1 MLQTF
6 ILLGVLAVAIGIGI
20 WMAGFGHR
28 MYRIFAILF
37 GLGLG
42 AYGVLF
48 VAGQLGFSVSVPL
61 YVIAAVVGI
70 ALAVLAFL
78 FQPVGMGVGGLLL
91 GIFYGVGIVFTA
103 DTLTG
108 GAIPAV
114 AYTGI
119 SVLLMGLCVAYCI
132 ARPENGG
139 MLSTALVG
147 SYAISL
153 SIALIVLWFVSGGL
167 NPANLITQQGNF
179 FQQGVALYQMIT
191 AESRM
196 FLLGFSAAL
205 GILFFLLQRAIY
217 NRHEEAGSYFD
228 DLDEEFPLPAS
239 EEQTVDLDDD
249 DAYFADSKKKK
260 RRRHKQPLDDWDD
273 ELDSWNEQAPT
284 TYQDS
289 VDSFDV
295 PVEAAET
302 QNTSTAAI
310 TNQASSDPVS
320 SVSTQD
326 TVPVT
331 PAITLTP
338 SQASDATGEPTQVF
352 QRVPF
357 SEPSPSEES
366 ASAVE
371 PTDTPTTHAH
381 PTTMERPSFAPRSSR
396 RR

>member
-6 ILLGVLAVAIGIGI
+6 ILLGILAVAISVGI

-48 VAGQLGFSVSVPL
+48 VTSQLGFPASMPI
-61 YVIAAVVGI
+61 YIAAAVVGI
-70 ALAVLAFL
+70 GLAVLAFL
-78 FQPVGMGVGGLLL
+78 FRPVGMGVGGLLV

-103 DTLTG
+103 DILTG

-139 MLSTALVG
+139 MLATSLVG

-167 NPANLITQQGNF
+167 NPASLISQKGNF
-179 FQQGVALYQMIT
+179 FEQGVALYQMIT
-191 AESRM
+191 ADSRI

-205 GILFFLLQRAIY
+205 GILFFLLQHSMYKR
-217 NRHEEAGSYFD
+217 REEQGDYFD
-228 DLDEEFPLPAS
+228 DLDEAFPLPDAPESAS
-239 EEQTVDLDDD
+239 ADDLDD

-260 RRRHKQPLDDWDD
+260 RRRHKKPLDDWDD
-273 ELDSWNEQAPT
+273 ELENWDDAPAAT
-284 TYQDS
+284 GYQDS
-289 VDSFDV
+289 VDTF
-295 PVEAAET
+295 
-302 QNTSTAAI
+302 
-310 TNQASSDPVS
+310 
-320 SVSTQD
+320 D
-326 TVPVT
+326 TVP
-331 PAITLTP
+331 AQTP
-338 SQASDATGEPTQVF
+338 SGSDGTADAAAAPAAEDTTVARPVVVPHPAQPSGGETQVF
-352 QRVPF
+352 HRVPATEEPAVHAQP
-357 SEPSPSEES
+357 SAETPVPSAQESTPEPSQPR
-366 ASAVE
+366 AA
-371 PTDTPTTHAH
+371 
-381 PTTMERPSFAPRSSR
+381 MERPSFAPRSSR